1 MNSMMPLKAVKDSCS
16 KDEARQSNV
25 FNEALNNLTP
35 NPLSKK
41 INYAKVANSQSGEI
55 VDLKQVISGCFD
67 GQVIKDLPEEGV
79 KILFADQNLRQQ
91 YYDLRHKIFTEV
103 DEAYRAKHPE
113 DCQDW
118 EDYDGSE
125 IEDDRCGRVL
135 VAIDNDGKV
144 VAGVRFLVNHW
155 IKHTANEVP
164 EVGFTIR
171 NFFEKNGLTRNA
183 RYAEIEDAVIAKP
196 YRNHAVMK
204 AIYSILIDESK
215 KFDCAYAIGVA
226 IKVAARN
233 DRILFSS
240 LGYKMD
246 IISNYPWIK
255 QKNHGYETRYPVVA
269 YIKNK

>member
-16 KDEARQSNV
+16 KDAARQSNV

-171 NFFEKNGLTRNA
+171 NFFEKVGLNRNA
-183 RYAEIEDAVIAKP
+183 RYVELEDVVIEKGF
-196 YRNHAVMK
+196 RNRTIMK
-204 AIYSILIDESK
+204 SIFSILIDETK
-215 KFDCAYAIGVA
+215 KFGCEYLIGIS
-226 IKVAARN
+226 IKSASRN
-233 DRILFSS
+233 HKMLFNN
-240 LGYKMD
+240 LGCRMD
-246 IISNYPWIK
+246 VMLNYPWIR
-255 QKNHGYETRYPVVA
+255 QKNHGYEIRYPVVA
-269 YIKNK
+269 YFKE